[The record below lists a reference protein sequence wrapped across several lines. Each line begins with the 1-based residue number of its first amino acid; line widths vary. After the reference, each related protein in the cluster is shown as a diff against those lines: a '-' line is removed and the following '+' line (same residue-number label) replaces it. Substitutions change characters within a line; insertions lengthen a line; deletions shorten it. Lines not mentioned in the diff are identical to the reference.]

1 LFPSAL
7 DDVACTVA
15 QLGVAVFQKP
25 LRACGWWKLDRRKI
39 AVSPADYWVFAL
51 VGFEHRS
58 ADFVI
63 ITPSE
68 LLRRLDAIHH
78 GNPKVF
84 QSYLWVTKQREC
96 WEARGLTHP
105 DQLLI
110 VQGQLKNDERNPSAY
125 LNNWG
130 PIEELDLMNR

>member
-68 LLRRLDAIHH
+68 LLRRLDAIHY

-125 LNNWG
+125 SQQLG